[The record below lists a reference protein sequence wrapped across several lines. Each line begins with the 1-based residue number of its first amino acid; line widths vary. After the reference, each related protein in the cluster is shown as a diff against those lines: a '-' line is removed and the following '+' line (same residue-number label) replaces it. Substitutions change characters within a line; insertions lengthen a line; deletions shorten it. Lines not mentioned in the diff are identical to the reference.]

1 MNKFKLP
8 IEYLDNKKI
17 IDENIK
23 KNLELYNN
31 NFEDELNNY
40 LLDINAN
47 IKSNNFVDNSF
58 IYINTNNLYENLMQP
73 SNIFSKL
80 SCNLLSNY
88 YTTNKKYLKEYQNL
102 LENIEID
109 KFKLYNYDDTINIF
123 NLVHDIQNDTG
134 FIEKYQYLEIPFL
147 KELNN
152 NSSFLQILSLY
163 NLSSPLLS
171 ILLPFLMLI
180 FPFLILILKG
190 EKLNLENYMGILK
203 LLFKN
208 NAIWKLFNNYAS
220 SSIGEKT
227 GLIFWSVLYIYQI
240 YNNCFY
246 CYKFYKNIKL
256 IHEKIFILKS
266 YLIDTI
272 QNFNNFELLVKDYS
286 NFKKFAID
294 LKYNKDILI
303 NLLDNINNI
312 SEYKI
317 SINKIFE
324 LGNLMKIF
332 YILHNDIS
340 IYNCINYSFY
350 FNGFIENNINFS
362 KLIREKKINKCK
374 FSNNTLIKGNYYASL
389 INSKAIINDI
399 DFSNNIIITG
409 PNASGKTT
417 ILKSVLF
424 NIILSQQFGMGC
436 YKSANINCFDSI
448 FCYLN
453 IPDTN
458 DRDSLFQAEAKVCKK
473 IIDYIDDNENEK
485 CLCVFDELYSGTNPD
500 EAIISAFSVL
510 NYLSTKNC
518 KFIITTHF
526 YKLCELLE
534 QVKNN
539 NNFSMKIINENDK
552 IKFTYKLESG
562 ISKIKGAKFIL
573 KELNYPDKILNKINE
588 INHKNNNEINK
599 KIN

>member
-1 MNKFKLP
+1 MNEFKLP

-23 KNLELYNN
+23 KNLELYNSD
-31 NFEDELNNY
+31 FENELNIY
-40 LLDINAN
+40 LLDININ
-47 IKSNNFVDNSF
+47 DQSNNLVDSNL
-58 IYINTNNLYENLMQP
+58 ININNNNLYESLMQP

-80 SCNLLSNY
+80 SCNLLCNY

-102 LENIEID
+102 LENIDID
-109 KFKLYNYDDTINIF
+109 KFKVYNYDDTVEVF
-123 NLVHDIQNDTG
+123 NLVHEIQNETG
-134 FIEKYQYLEIPFL
+134 FIETYQYLEIPFL

-152 NSSFLQILSLY
+152 NPLFLQILSVY
-163 NLSSPLLS
+163 NLSSPLIS
-171 ILLPFLMLI
+171 ILLPLIMLI

-190 EKLNLENYMGILK
+190 EELNLENYMGLLK

-208 NAIWKLFNNYAS
+208 NAIWKLINNYAT

-227 GLIFWSVLYIYQI
+227 GLIFWSLLYIYQI

-246 CYKFYKNIKL
+246 CYKFFKNIKL
-256 IHEKIFILKS
+256 IHEKIFILKT

-272 QNFNNFELLVKDYS
+272 QNFNNFELLVNKYP
-286 NFKKFAID
+286 NFNNFVID
-294 LKYNKDILI
+294 LKNNKDILV
-303 NLLDNINNI
+303 NLLDNINSI

-317 SINKIFE
+317 SINKMFE

-332 YILHNDIS
+332 YILHNDIT

-362 KLIREKKINKCK
+362 KLLREKKINKCK
-374 FSNNTLIKGNYYASL
+374 FSNNTFIKNNYYASL
-389 INSKAIINDI
+389 INTKVVTNNI

-424 NIILSQQFGMGC
+424 NVILSQQFGIGC

-473 IIDYIDDNENEK
+473 IIDYIDDNDNEK
-485 CLCVFDELYSGTNPD
+485 CLCVFDELYSGTNPE
-500 EAIISAFSVL
+500 EAIVSAFSL
-510 NYLSTKNC
+510 LTYLSNKNC

-526 YKLCELLE
+526 YRLCELLE
-534 QVKNN
+534 ELKNN
-539 NNFSMKIINENDK
+539 NNFNMKVINENDE
-552 IKFTYKLESG
+552 IKFTYKLQTG

-573 KELNYPDKILNKINE
+573 KELNYPAKILNKINE
-588 INHKNNNEINK
+588 INKNNK
-599 KIN
+599 DPFY